1 MQNFLGMAPMI
12 AQGNLYAPMK
22 DGKISLVAAA
32 VLTEPGHEGK
42 TYDITGPEALSY
54 ADIANRLSEVI
65 GKKVT
70 YVDIPPEVAHKNM
83 LDMGFP
89 EWLADDFRVLYEVFS
104 AGYAA
109 EVSPVVAQV
118 AKKEPITFSQF
129 AQHYADVFK
138 GSCEEHNGKLN

>member
-1 MQNFLGMAPMI
+1 MI

-22 DGKISLVAAA
+22 DGKISLVDVRDIAAVA
-32 VLTEPGHEGK
+32 AVVLTEAGHAGK

-54 ADIANRLSEVI
+54 ADIAEKLAVAM
-65 GKKVT
+65 GQKVT
-70 YVDIPPEVAHKNM
+70 YVDIPLEVARQNM
-83 LDMGFP
+83 LAMGFP
-89 EWLADDFRVLYEVFS
+89 EWLADDFMVMYEVFS

-129 AQHYADVFK
+129 AQDYAAAFK
-138 GSCEEHNGKLN
+138 GS